1 LQSIIC
7 SWTAQAA
14 ESETSG
20 LFSYFLPDTVVLLWE
35 VTIMPVERRR
45 QPRYRV
51 KDNAFAVIN
60 DEPVKLVPILDIAMG
75 GLGIFVNEG
84 ALRMNESSKLEIM
97 LADCSFYMENL
108 PFELMSNFKAFPTQ
122 PVKFLDGR
130 RYSLKF
136 GKLMPRQKS
145 QLKYFIRNY
154 TEGRMMLQLL
164 QRLNKLLHPFRAPKY
179 AGQSCNTG
187 IWQGLHRPTF

>member
-1 LQSIIC
+1 
-7 SWTAQAA
+7 
-14 ESETSG
+14 
-20 LFSYFLPDTVVLLWE
+20 
-35 VTIMPVERRR
+35 MPVERRR

-75 GLGIFVNEG
+75 GLGVYVHEG

-108 PFELMSNFKAFPTQ
+108 PFELISNFKAFPAR
-122 PVKFLDGR
+122 PANLLDGR
-130 RYSLKF
+130 RFSLKF

-145 QLKYFIRNY
+145 QLIYFIRNY
-154 TEGRMMLQLL
+154 TEGRVMLQLL
-164 QRLNKLLHPFRAPKY
+164 QRFNKLLHPSRAPKY